1 MSRSFA
7 IALHGKTDFKQLKVK
22 VADFALQGI

>member
-7 IALHGKTDFKQLKVK
+7 IAHGKTDFKQLKVK